1 MNNPVT
7 VWEDWDQ
14 YWDQYQDWDW
24 DAMTEDL
31 SAYFVAISMA
41 MATKMLSLGR
51 WCTITTSFVGIRT
64 GLSPPAL
71 S

>member
-31 SAYFVAISMA
+31 TAYFAAISME
-41 MATKMLSLGR
+41 LSLGR
-51 WCTITTSFVGIRT
+51 CCTITTSFLGIRT